1 MQLSIMSM
9 VYMMGVVRAGD
20 FELLNYT
27 KIISKKEFGHINVTA
42 QNDKR
47 LYLTFERDEYQQIY
61 TEMEIQGKVFRLLP
75 TFQTSSMVVV
85 DEGCNK
91 SSCPNA
97 TVKYDSN
104 ETASD
109 KNETTQIDFFQT
121 DKGL

>member
-1 MQLSIMSM
+1 MSM
-9 VYMMGVVRAGD
+9 IYMMGVVRAGD
-20 FELLNYT
+20 IKLLNNYT
-27 KIISKKEFGHINVTA
+27 NVINKTEFRNINVTE
-42 QNDKR
+42 QHDKR

-104 ETASD
+104 KTASN

-121 DKGL
+121 DKGLSKRT